1 MVSLITL
8 GNALVLLI
16 PVLGR
21 FGVSYMTIPVRSV
34 SNRERLPK
42 PRGQIR
48 DALRSCVIIAFL
60 ILAAYVL
67 PVSAAD
73 APTVTITEYKVSP
86 SVLMPDTLGTI
97 TITVKNTATSA
108 TLKENTGIVTSD
120 ASTTKVTDINVN
132 IENVKLEGNGI
143 TVLTNDF
150 ERVGEIG
157 PGQSIPLT
165 FSIQAPSKSGMYFP
179 EVWIDTTGGTS
190 TRYPIPVNVNTA
202 VGIERQAIL
211 ILGSSMNG
219 SVNPGDEI
227 PVTLTLSNAG
237 QTLADDVVLKI
248 TNVTGSIAPK
258 NTDLYHLGTLNAG
271 DQKITSLTLI
281 SDKQAGIGLV
291 RIPVMISY
299 KSIDGTPLRQ
309 ETGIDVMMKGVAE
322 LGFVSVDTNPSRLN
336 QGTPFDLTV
345 RIENTGTGEAKQ
357 VSAKVDLPTDGTKEA
372 FIGKI
377 KPGND
382 APAIFLLEGMKG
394 GNYPYNLTITYTDD
408 MGVHTQI
415 RQMNLR
421 VLPADMS
428 GTIII
433 VLVVLVI
440 LCIVGYR
447 YWYLPR
453 KNGDGTFPWER
464 KN

>member
-1 MVSLITL
+1 MSEKSSSSKIKRIKKETATSAGYIPYLVSL
-8 GNALVLLI
+8 LVIVFIGSL
-16 PVLGR
+16 V
-21 FGVSYMTIPVRSV
+21 V
-34 SNRERLPK
+34 
-42 PRGQIR
+42 
-48 DALRSCVIIAFL
+48 
-60 ILAAYVL
+60 
-67 PVSAAD
+67 PVSAAGE
-73 APTVTITEYKVSP
+73 PTVAVTEYHVNP
-86 SVLMPDTLGTI
+86 SVLLPEGLGTI
-97 TITVKNTATSA
+97 TIVVKNTATSA
-108 TLKENTGIVTSD
+108 TLKENTGITTSE
-120 ASTTKVTDINVN
+120 AATTKITDINVN

-143 TVLTNDF
+143 IVQSKDF
-150 ERVGEIG
+150 QRVGAIG

-190 TRYPIPVNVNTA
+190 TRYPIPVNVNTPM
-202 VGIERQAIL
+202 GIEKQAIL
-211 ILGSSMNG
+211 ILGSSLTG

-227 PVTLTLSNAG
+227 PLTLTLSNSG
-237 QTLADDVVLKI
+237 QTLAEDVVLRI
-248 TNVTGSIAPK
+248 NNVTGSIAPK
-258 NTDLYHLGTLNAG
+258 NSDLYHLGTLGAG
-271 DQKITSLTLI
+271 DLKSTSLTLI
-281 SDKQAGIGLV
+281 SDKQASIGLV
-291 RIPVMISY
+291 RIPVTISY
-299 KSIDGTPLRQ
+299 KSIDGTPLTQ

-336 QGTPFDLTV
+336 QDTPFDLTI

-357 VSAKVDLPTDGTKEA
+357 VSAKVDIPTDGTKEA

-394 GNYPYNLTITYTDD
+394 GNYPYNLSITYTDD
-408 MGVHTQI
+408 MGVHNQT

-421 VLPADMS
+421 VLPADTS
-428 GTIII
+428 GTILII
-433 VLVVLVI
+433 LVI
-440 LCIVGYR
+440 LVILGIIGYR